1 MYRQQPSTNGSAVNS
16 NDSSLSQSHYMLPHF
31 PRKDA
36 TPTAEEARIAS
47 LKVLALTLL
56 RQVELL
62 EKQIAVDNVTE
73 LNLQKEVHGFEAA
86 IIRSALAKTG
96 GRQRRAARLL
106 GVKVTT
112 LNTKIKRHKINCDEI
127 NDYPVDDK
135 SRPEGENE
143 AVTTG

>member
-1 MYRQQPSTNGSAVNS
+1 MHRQQPITNGSGINS
-16 NDSSLSQSHYMLPHF
+16 SDPQSRYMLPAF
-31 PRKDA
+31 TRKES

-112 LNTKIKRHKINCDEI
+112 LNTKIKRHKINLDEVFG
-127 NDYPVDDK
+127 YPPDDD
-135 SRPEGENE
+135 SGSESSDE
-143 AVTTG
+143 AVTRV

>member
-1 MYRQQPSTNGSAVNS
+1 MHRQPPIANGSGINGS
-16 NDSSLSQSHYMLPHF
+16 DSQSPYLLPHF
-31 PRKDA
+31 TRKDA
-36 TPTAEEARIAS
+36 TSPTAEEARIAS

-62 EKQIAVDNVTE
+62 EKQVAVDNVTE

-112 LNTKIKRHKINCDEI
+112 LNTKIKRHKINLDEVVG
-127 NDYPVDDK
+127 YPPDDD
-135 SRPEGENE
+135 SGSESGDE
-143 AVTTG
+143 AVTPV